1 MNTPRKPWNKLTTK
15 EKAMNIFIGFTIVL
29 CLLISACSLIY

>member
-15 EKAMNIFIGFTIVL
+15 EKATNILIGVVFAL
-29 CLLISACSLIY
+29 CLLISACAFAL